1 MKKEILVN
9 TTEYET
15 RVAILEDDKLVE
27 FQVEKIGTDR
37 MVGDIYKGKVSR
49 VLPGMQAVFVDIGLE
64 QNAFLHFSDVTS
76 RYQDFFQNGDTE
88 KKPRNAKRRFDFS
101 VEKDLRKGN
110 DILVQIVK
118 EPISTKGCRITSE
131 VTLPGR
137 FVVLIP
143 NQKNIDE
150 HKF

>member
-1 MKKEILVN
+1 MNKEIIIN
-9 TTEYET
+9 STNEET
-15 RVAILEDDKLVE
+15 RIVLREENKVVE
-27 FQVEKIGTDR
+27 LFVEAPEHER

-49 VLPGMQAVFVDIGLE
+49 VLPGMQAVFVDIGQE

-76 RYQDFFQNGDTE
+76 RYKDFFQNGDSE
-88 KKPRNAKRRFDFS
+88 KKPKNAKRRFDFS
-101 VEKDLRKGN
+101 VEKDLKKGN

-143 NQKNIDE
+143 NQKNIGISR
-150 HKF
+150 